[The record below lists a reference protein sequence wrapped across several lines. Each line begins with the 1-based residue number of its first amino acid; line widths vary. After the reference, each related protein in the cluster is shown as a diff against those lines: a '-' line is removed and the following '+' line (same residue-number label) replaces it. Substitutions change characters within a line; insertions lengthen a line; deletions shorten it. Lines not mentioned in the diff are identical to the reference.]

1 MHIERQ
7 GIRVSKPRGI
17 SADIQSPRTK
27 LLYFIYSAPNNRIK
41 TEPGVKSNICSALG
55 YKSDGHFHYDWNYLL
70 GAGMIEE
77 KQGYYSATDQGKKE
91 FALQSTASRSNS
103 VMVFLGIAIIAL
115 TVGLELKIVPI
126 LSVTFFGIALII
138 VGSIFLLV
146 DRRNRPSLPPEA
158 KVLLKELS
166 RR

>member
-1 MHIERQ
+1 M
-7 GIRVSKPRGI
+7 SKPRGI

-41 TEPGVKSNICSALG
+41 AEPGVKSNICSALG
-55 YKSDGHFHYDWNYLL
+55 YKSDGHFHYDWNYLQD
-70 GAGMIEE
+70 GRMIEE
-77 KQGYYSATDQGKKE
+77 RQGYYLVTEQGKKE
-91 FALQSTASRSNS
+91 FALQSTALRSNS

-115 TVGLELKIVPI
+115 TVALELKVVPI

-146 DRRNRPSLPPEA
+146 DRRNRPALPPEA
-158 KVLLKELS
+158 KVLLKELN